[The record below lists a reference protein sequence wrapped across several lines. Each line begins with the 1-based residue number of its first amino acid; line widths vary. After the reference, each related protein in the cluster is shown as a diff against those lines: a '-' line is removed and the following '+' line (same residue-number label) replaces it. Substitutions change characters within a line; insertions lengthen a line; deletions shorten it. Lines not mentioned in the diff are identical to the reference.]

1 MRRECFNMAAT
12 NRQSGLMRIGWLV
25 ILRRSSIER
34 CEKKFPFKRDGSL
47 HFGVASAR
55 KPEISDQ
62 HEYLRSLVPAVASRR
77 WRCGLH
83 SDAMHSAARVGAGL
97 RLLKP
102 SNGSELPGPQMSN
115 HVNFSYCGN
124 WARVNQKPLRL
135 ITISSNAS
143 RFHG

>member
-62 HEYLRSLVPAVASRR
+62 HEYLRSLVQLWRRGDGAVGCIRTRCTQRR
-77 WRCGLH
+77 AWAQDCG
-83 SDAMHSAARVGAGL
+83 
-97 RLLKP
+97 
-102 SNGSELPGPQMSN
+102 
-115 HVNFSYCGN
+115 C
-124 WARVNQKPLRL
+124 
-135 ITISSNAS
+135 
-143 RFHG
+143 